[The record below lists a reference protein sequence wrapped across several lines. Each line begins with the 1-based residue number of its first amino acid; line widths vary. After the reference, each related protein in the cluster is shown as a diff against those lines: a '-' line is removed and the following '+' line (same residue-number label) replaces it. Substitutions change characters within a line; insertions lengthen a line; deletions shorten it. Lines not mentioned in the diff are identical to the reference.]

1 MALKAKPAKFR
12 LVRDKLVLDYLVG
25 LDLAGI
31 ANDDL
36 SLLISAE
43 T

>member
-1 MALKAKPAKFR
+1 MAFEAKPAKFR
-12 LVRDKLVLDYLVG
+12 LVRDELVLDYLVG
-25 LDLAGI
+25 LDLAGV
-31 ANDDL
+31 ANDNL